1 MKLDRLVSIL
11 VLLLRKEKVQAKEL
25 AELFEVSVR
34 TIYRDIEAINL
45 AGIPIVTYQGV
56 NGGIGIAEGY
66 RLDKSVLTEDEMS
79 TIVSTLSGIA
89 PTMPDKKYEIIME
102 KIRNTIPSKQ
112 LENMDSKV
120 KQLIID
126 FFPWGSG
133 KLLKES
139 ISIIKKAIEKHNLIQ
154 FNYIDFSANKTVRTV
169 EPYSLVLKG
178 QNWYLRAWCQ
188 IRQDLR
194 IFKLSRI
201 KDLTA
206 LQDKFEPRKIE
217 FDHINFDTEW
227 KYTGKTVT
235 LQLLFDGEI
244 ENIAFEYFGDSLEKQ
259 NDGKLLL
266 KTVMPEGYWLY
277 GFILSFGTGVEVIDP
292 PHIRMAIADIS
303 KKIYKKYSSEGP

>member
-79 TIVSTLSGIA
+79 TIVSTLNGIA
-89 PTMPDKKYEIIME
+89 PTMPDKTYEIITE

-120 KQLIID
+120 KQLIFD

-139 ISIIKKAIEKHNLIQ
+139 VSIIKKAIENHNLIQ
-154 FNYIDFSANKTVRTV
+154 FNYIDYSANKTIRIV
-169 EPYSLVLKG
+169 EPYSLVLKN
-178 QNWYLRAWCQ
+178 QSWYLHAWCQ

-194 IFKLSRI
+194 VFKLSRI
-201 KDLTA
+201 RELKVLE
-206 LQDKFEPRKIE
+206 QKFEIREIE
-217 FDHINFDTEW
+217 FDSLDLDTEW
-227 KYTGKTVT
+227 KNSGETVA
-235 LQLLFDGEI
+235 LQLLFDAEM
-244 ENIAFEYFGDSLEKQ
+244 ENIAFEFFGESLEKQ
-259 NDGKLLL
+259 NDGKLLF
-266 KTVMPEGYWLY
+266 KTEMPEGYWLY
-277 GFILSFGTGVEVIDP
+277 GFILSFGTGVEVIEP
-292 PHIRMAIADIS
+292 PHIREALANIS
-303 KKIYKKYSSEGP
+303 KNIYKKYSSEEP

>member
-79 TIVSTLSGIA
+79 TIVSTLNGIA
-89 PTMPDKKYEIIME
+89 PTMPDKTYEIITE

-120 KQLIID
+120 KQLIFD

-133 KLLKES
+133 KFLKES
-139 ISIIKKAIEKHNLIQ
+139 VSIIKKAIENHNLIQ
-154 FNYIDFSANKTVRTV
+154 FNYIDYSANKTIRVV
-169 EPYSLVLKG
+169 EPYSLVLKS
-178 QNWYLRAWCQ
+178 QSWYLHAWCQ

-194 IFKLSRI
+194 VFKLSRI
-201 KDLTA
+201 RELTA
-206 LQDKFEPRKIE
+206 LKQKFVPRKIE
-217 FDHINFDTEW
+217 FDHLNFDTEW

-235 LQLLFDGEI
+235 LQLLFDAEI
-244 ENIAFEYFGDSLEKQ
+244 ENIAFELFGDSLKKQ

-266 KTVMPEGYWLY
+266 KTEMPEGYWLY
-277 GFILSFGTGVEVIDP
+277 GFILSFGTGVEVIHP
-292 PHIRMAIADIS
+292 PHVRDALADIS
-303 KKIYKKYSSEGP
+303 KNIYKKYSSKEP

>member
-102 KIRNTIPSKQ
+102 KIRNTIPSKL

-227 KYTGKTVT
+227 KYSGKTVN
-235 LQLLFDGEI
+235 LQLLFDKEI

>member
-89 PTMPDKKYEIIME
+89 PTMPDKKYEIIMK

-227 KYTGKTVT
+227 KYSGKTVN
-235 LQLLFDGEI
+235 LQLLFDKEI

-303 KKIYKKYSSEGP
+303 KKIYKKYSSEEP

>member
-1 MKLDRLVSIL
+1 
-11 VLLLRKEKVQAKEL
+11 KEL

-89 PTMPDKKYEIIME
+89 PTMPDKKYEIIMK

-227 KYTGKTVT
+227 KYSGKTVN
-235 LQLLFDGEI
+235 LQLLFDKEI

-303 KKIYKKYSSEGP
+303 KKIYKKYSSEEP

>member
-11 VLLLRKEKVQAKEL
+11 VLLLRKEKVRAKEL

-79 TIVSTLSGIA
+79 TIVSTLNGIA
-89 PTMPDKKYEIIME
+89 TTMPDKKYEIIME

-133 KLLKES
+133 KFLKES
-139 ISIIKKAIEKHNLIQ
+139 VSIIKKAIENHNLIQ
-154 FNYIDFSANKTVRTV
+154 FNYIDYGSNKTIRTV
-169 EPYSLVLKG
+169 EPYSLVLKS
-178 QNWYLRAWCQ
+178 QNWYLHAWCQ

-201 KDLTA
+201 RELKVLE
-206 LQDKFEPRKIE
+206 QKFEIREIE
-217 FDHINFDTEW
+217 FDSLDLDTEW
-227 KYTGKTVT
+227 KNSGETVA
-235 LQLLFDGEI
+235 LQLLFDAEM
-244 ENIAFEYFGDSLEKQ
+244 ENIAFEFFGESLEKQ
-259 NDGKLLL
+259 NDGKLLF
-266 KTVMPEGYWLY
+266 KTEMPEGYWLY
-277 GFILSFGTGVEVIDP
+277 GFILSFGTGVEVIEP
-292 PHIRMAIADIS
+292 PHIREALANIS
-303 KKIYKKYSSEGP
+303 KNIYKKYSSEEP

>member
-227 KYTGKTVT
+227 KYSGKTVN
-235 LQLLFDGEI
+235 LQLLFDKEI

-303 KKIYKKYSSEGP
+303 KKIYKKYSSEEP